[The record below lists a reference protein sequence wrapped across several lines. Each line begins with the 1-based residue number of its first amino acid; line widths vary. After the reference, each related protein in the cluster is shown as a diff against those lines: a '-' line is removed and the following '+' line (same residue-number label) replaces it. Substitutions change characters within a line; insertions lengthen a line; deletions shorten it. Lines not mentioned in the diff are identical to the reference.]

1 MEIRLTADQEAFVR
15 HPIESGRFQR
25 AEDAVEEAFS
35 LREERERKR
44 SEFLATRDEAEASL
58 ARGEERVITQES
70 LGDLAE
76 EVKQRVDPVW
86 QPSNSRR

>member
-58 ARGEERVITQES
+58 ARGEGRVITQES

>member
-1 MEIRLTADQEAFVR
+1 MEIGLTADQEAFVR
-15 HPIESGRFQR
+15 HPIESGRFQC